1 MLEKV
6 DGQAGFAFSVRQTLV
21 EGWWFICTITSD
33 PTPITVHQ
41 LALYPSDPINPLPLE
56 GGGL

>member
-1 MLEKV
+1 MLQGV

-21 EGWWFICTITSD
+21 EACWFICTITSD

-41 LALYPSDPINPLPLE
+41 LALYPSDPIKPLPLVR
-56 GGGL
+56 GGL